1 MKIMNRCSDKMN
13 WVNLYKKILSITSE
27 FGYQSGKWSENEY
40 LQEEISLTE
49 FTYITLQCEKMNF
62 NYKIDWGYMKETA
75 DEYEEKLITA
85 TDIENKIVTEN
96 NFIQFDFL
104 ACDIKEQLIDFLK
117 DKMYNEILQIGYIK
131 GFEAII
137 ENIEE

>member
-1 MKIMNRCSDKMN
+1 MNRCSDKMN
-13 WVNLYKKILSITSE
+13 WVNLYEKILSITSE

-62 NYKIDWGYMKETA
+62 NYTIDWNYMKKTA
-75 DEYEEKLITA
+75 DEYEEKLITT

-117 DKMYNEILQIGYIK
+117 NKMYNEIFQIGYNK
-131 GFEAII
+131 GFQIAN
-137 ENIEE
+137 NIE

>member
-13 WVNLYKKILSITSE
+13 WVSLYKKILSITNE
-27 FGYQSGKWSENEY
+27 FGYQSGRWSENEY
-40 LQEEISLTE
+40 LQKEISLTE
-49 FTYITLQCEKMNF
+49 FTYITHQCKKMNF
-62 NYKIDWGYMKETA
+62 NYTIDWEYIKKTA

-85 TDIENKIVTEN
+85 TDIENKIITEN

-104 ACDIKEQLIDFLK
+104 ASDIEEQLIDFLK
-117 DKMYNEILQIGYIK
+117 DKMYNEIFQIGYNK
-131 GFEAII
+131 GFETII